1 MIVSLF
7 SRFRFVIS
15 MYCESTIFL
24 PCKCVTSE
32 TKESFVS
39 RTNAPLVGTL
49 ISIYDVSESI
59 AKRRGLFN
67 QGPVATQ
74 TFWKR
79 ESFYT
84 RKRFQHTHR
93 TAWTPTWP
101 PFHCF
106 RTDQY
111 GGRRHVKALH
121 KSVRFLEFVLSWA
134 LVGSCGFKGYKF
146 YKNDTKCI
154 VKVYISHM
162 IIYRISQLYLQNE
175 YTYTKRCNKQG
186 NLT

>member
-49 ISIYDVSESI
+49 ISIDDVSESKAI
-59 AKRRGLFN
+59 RDLFN
-67 QGPVATQ
+67 QGTSMRAATQ

-79 ESFYT
+79 ESFYI

-93 TAWTPTWP
+93 TA
-101 PFHCF
+101 
-106 RTDQY
+106 
-111 GGRRHVKALH
+111 
-121 KSVRFLEFVLSWA
+121 
-134 LVGSCGFKGYKF
+134 
-146 YKNDTKCI
+146 
-154 VKVYISHM
+154 
-162 IIYRISQLYLQNE
+162 
-175 YTYTKRCNKQG
+175 
-186 NLT
+186 

>member
-1 MIVSLF
+1 MKLLYYCLIFVQTWKALSCQSIYPIQGETSAIIVSPF

-32 TKESFVS
+32 AKESFCFENK
-39 RTNAPLVGTL
+39 NAPLVGTL
-49 ISIYDVSESI
+49 ISVDDVSESI
-59 AKRRGLFN
+59 AISRGFFN
-67 QGPVATQ
+67 QG
-74 TFWKR
+74 KR
-79 ESFYT
+79 ESCYI

-93 TAWTPTWP
+93 TAGTPTRP

-111 GGRRHVKALH
+111 G
-121 KSVRFLEFVLSWA
+121 
-134 LVGSCGFKGYKF
+134 FKGYKF
-146 YKNDTKCI
+146 YKHDTKCK

-162 IIYRISQLYLQNE
+162 VTYRISQLYLQNE
-175 YTYTKRCNKQG
+175 CIYTKWYNK
-186 NLT
+186 

>member
-24 PCKCVTSE
+24 PRKCVTSE
-32 TKESFVS
+32 TKESLVS
-39 RTNAPLVGTL
+39 RTNAPLVSTL

-93 TAWTPTWP
+93 TA
-101 PFHCF
+101 
-106 RTDQY
+106 
-111 GGRRHVKALH
+111 
-121 KSVRFLEFVLSWA
+121 
-134 LVGSCGFKGYKF
+134 
-146 YKNDTKCI
+146 
-154 VKVYISHM
+154 
-162 IIYRISQLYLQNE
+162 
-175 YTYTKRCNKQG
+175 
-186 NLT
+186 